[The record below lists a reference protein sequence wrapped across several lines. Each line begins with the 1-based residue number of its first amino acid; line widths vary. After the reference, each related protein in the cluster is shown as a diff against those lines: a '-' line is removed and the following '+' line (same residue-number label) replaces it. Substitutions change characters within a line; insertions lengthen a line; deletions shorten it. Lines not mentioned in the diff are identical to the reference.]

1 MKKIVSLVLVLVMIF
16 TFAACGYSPAD
27 VNSEITSNENPTDVS
42 SETVNYAD
50 TNVYVLSGPTG
61 IGAAHLKDKADKKE
75 TAVNYNT
82 TIVAQPDEIVSKIS
96 NGEADIAAI
105 ATNLAAKL
113 YNKTQGGITVLAVNT
128 LGVLN
133 VVTPDGV
140 EVNSLQDLKGK
151 KVYTTGQGSN
161 PEYIINHLLEK
172 NGIDKSKDLTLEFK
186 AEGTELLTV
195 WSNDPTA
202 VIISP
207 QPVATNLTIKY
218 PNSKIA
224 IDLTDE
230 WAKVNTDSALMMGCV
245 VVRNEFLKNNK
256 STVDK
261 FLEEYNASIT
271 KANEDIDN
279 TATLCETYGIVP
291 KAAVAKKAIPNCN
304 LCFVKGNK
312 MKTKLSGYLSVL
324 FEADK
329 TSVGGKLPA
338 DDFYYEG

>member
-1 MKKIVSLVLVLVMIF
+1 MKKIVSLVLALALVF
-16 TFAACGYSPAD
+16 TFAACGNTPAD
-27 VNSEITSNENPTDVS
+27 VSSDITS
-42 SETVNYAD
+42 SETVKYAD

-61 IGAAHLKDKADKKE
+61 IGAANLKDKADKKE
-75 TAVNYNT
+75 TAVNYN
-82 TIVAQPDEIVSKIS
+82 IKVVAQPDEVVSKIS

-113 YNKTQGGITVLAVNT
+113 YNKTQGGITILAVNT

-133 VVTPDGV
+133 VVTPEGV
-140 EVNSLQDLKGK
+140 EVNSLSDLKGK

-161 PEYIINHLLEK
+161 PEYIINHLLAK
-172 NGIDKSKDLTLEFK
+172 NGIDKAKDLTLEFK

-245 VVRNEFLKNNK
+245 VVRNEFLKANK
-256 STVDK
+256 ATVDK

-279 TATLCETYGIVP
+279 TANLCETYGIVP

-304 LCFVKGNK
+304 ICFVKGNE

>member
-1 MKKIVSLVLVLVMIF
+1 MKKILSLVLTLVLIF
-16 TFAACGYSPAD
+16 TFAACSNTPAD
-27 VNSEITSNENPTDVS
+27 VDSEIAS
-42 SETVNYAD
+42 SDETVNYAD

-61 IGAAHLKDKADKKE
+61 IGAANLKDKADKKE
-75 TAVNYNT
+75 TDVNYNIT
-82 TIVAQPDEIVSKIS
+82 VVAQPDEVVSKIS

-113 YNKTQGGITVLAVNT
+113 YNKTQGGITILAVNT

-133 VVTPDGV
+133 VVTPEGV
-140 EVNSLQDLKGK
+140 EVDSLQDLKGK
-151 KVYTTGQGSN
+151 KVYATGQGSN
-161 PEYIINHLLEK
+161 PEYVINYLLEK
-172 NGIDKSKDLTLEFK
+172 NGIDKDKDLTLEYK
-186 AEGTELLTV
+186 TEGTELLTV
-195 WSNDPTA
+195 WSSDPTA

-207 QPVATNLTIKY
+207 QPVATTLTIQF
-218 PNSKIA
+218 PTSKIA

-230 WAKVNTDSALMMGCV
+230 WDKVSTDSALMMGCV

-256 STVDK
+256 ATVDK
-261 FLEEYNASIT
+261 FLEDYNESIT
-271 KANEDIDN
+271 KANQDIET
-279 TATLCETYGIVP
+279 TATLCETYGIVA

-304 LCFVKGNK
+304 ICFIKGNE

-324 FEADK
+324 FDADK